1 MPSKQSGYSCQ
12 TVRGWALG
20 NLKWLYLK
28 EQQRKITD
36 TVNSSERTVEA
47 RKRQLSETVRQ
58 KSQRLGY
65 KEWWDRL
72 SLKTYQ

>member
-1 MPSKQSGYSCQ
+1 MTSKQSGIV
-12 TVRGWALG
+12 VRQSGAGLWVMSNGLTEKNSKG
-20 NLKWLYLK
+20 RLL
-28 EQQRKITD
+28 I
-36 TVNSSERTVEA
+36 NSSERTAEA
-47 RKRQLSETVRQ
+47 RKQKLSGTVRQ